1 MGEVKNMFDL
11 NKLKTERKKKIVLL
25 RKNWIAMRRTQMV
38 HRLRVW

>member
-11 NKLKTERKKKIVLL
+11 NKLKTERKKIVLL